1 MAHLESGH
9 FAFILAHELSSS
21 NAGSSIMCNGGFV
34 FHSSR
39 YSFMNACSGPLP
51 RKSKPAEVNGVS
63 SIWLN
68 TSGVVQVISRY
79 KTPGKPF
86 VLRFTLILTPRRP
99 ATCETEATIASGQR
113 KLASA
118 CFMALEPA
126 DAACKHAPRSFLF
139 ASKAECSLLF
149 SSGVRSPLVPSKDVS
164 ILDDQVPTVGTLQ
177 LLSQMRT

>member
-99 ATCETEATIASGQR
+99 ALRNRSDNCVGSTDIGISMLHGFGTGGCCLQTCTQ
-113 KLASA
+113 KLLVRIKSRMFSFILVRCPLSA
-118 CFMALEPA
+118 
-126 DAACKHAPRSFLF
+126 
-139 ASKAECSLLF
+139 
-149 SSGVRSPLVPSKDVS
+149 
-164 ILDDQVPTVGTLQ
+164 
-177 LLSQMRT
+177 RTQ